1 MTSWVISS
9 GRISYCH
16 TAHPRSCPRSRNTN
30 ESRVAGT
37 WATSNLSDLGLEAEP
52 VVWAV
57 AADAS
62 GRLASSRKQGQRIGL
77 ENRLLV
83 RVAERQRQELVDVEP
98 HIFHARAR
106 PVGAPEDLI
115 RELRQTRKV
124 LQQAGGRYPGDVEP
138 HPPVASQNEKRL
150 LHVERPAAVRH
161 YDAEIGK
168 IDRDVVEL
176 HRVAVL
182 GARPGENTGAGV
194 DHHRQPPL
202 LAPPVDRPQGG
213 ETVGVG
219 VRRHALVRRMNLD
232 EPDPEVGKAVY
243 VTRRVLREAGVH
255 APVRQQALSVGL

>member
-77 ENRLLV
+77 EDRLLV
-83 RVAERQRQELVDVEP
+83 RVAERQRQELVDVVRHVLP
-98 HIFHARAR
+98 AR
-106 PVGAPEDLI
+106 PRPI
-115 RELRQTRKV
+115 RSPQDPIGELRETRKV

-138 HPPVASQNEKRL
+138 HLTVPSQNEKRL
-150 LHVERPAAVRH
+150 LHVQRPAAVRH
-161 YDAEIGK
+161 HDAEIGK
-168 IDRDVVEL
+168 IDGDVVEL

-182 GARPGENTGAGV
+182 GARSGENTGAGV
-194 DHHRQPPL
+194 DPPRQPPL
-202 LAPPVDRPQGG
+202 LA
-213 ETVGVG
+213 
-219 VRRHALVRRMNLD
+219 
-232 EPDPEVGKAVY
+232 
-243 VTRRVLREAGVH
+243 
-255 APVRQQALSVGL
+255 APVHR

>member
-98 HIFHARAR
+98 HVFHARAR
-106 PVGAPEDLI
+106 PVGAPEDPI
-115 RELRQTRKV
+115 RELRETRKV
-124 LQQAGGRYPGDVEP
+124 LQQPGGRYPGDVEP

-150 LHVERPAAVRH
+150 LHVRSEEH
-161 YDAEIGK
+161 TS
-168 IDRDVVEL
+168 EL
-176 HRVAVL
+176 QSHSDLVCRL
-182 GARPGENTGAGV
+182 LLEKKKKYNT
-194 DHHRQPPL
+194 
-202 LAPPVDRPQGG
+202 
-213 ETVGVG
+213 
-219 VRRHALVRRMNLD
+219 
-232 EPDPEVGKAVY
+232 
-243 VTRRVLREAGVH
+243 
-255 APVRQQALSVGL
+255 